1 MLWYWYCSN
10 SFKATLGLTLS
21 TKKNMSIS
29 VSYRQLHFKTYMTY
43 TYTFYMCVC
52 VSVCVCVCV
61 CVQKIISIKI
71 FLQFF
76 VIAHQRNSLDT
87 LWPKQSKLPFFSQLE
102 SFVDKTT
109 FHFYSFNKINGFVP
123 THQFYLNS

>member
-109 FHFYSFNKINGFVP
+109 FHFYSFNKINGFFP

>member
-1 MLWYWYCSN
+1 MGTQMLWYWYCSN

-43 TYTFYMCVC
+43 TYMFYMCVC
-52 VSVCVCVCV
+52 VSLCV

-76 VIAHQRNSLDT
+76 LIAHQRNSLDT

>member
-1 MLWYWYCSN
+1 MGTQMLWYWYCSN

-43 TYTFYMCVC
+43 TYMFYMCVC
-52 VSVCVCVCV
+52 VSLCV

-76 VIAHQRNSLDT
+76 VIDHQRNSLDT

>member
-43 TYTFYMCVC
+43 TYTFCMCVC

>member
-61 CVQKIISIKI
+61 RVQKIISIKI